1 MVTNKS
7 NNQRMYNL
15 AYTYRKD
22 NEQKSNDF
30 QRLNSK
36 NNNINNMSQ
45 KNSTDNFYK
54 IKYNTIMDFN
64 KKDKNKE
71 YK

>member
-1 MVTNKS
+1 
-7 NNQRMYNL
+7 MYNL

-22 NEQKSNDF
+22 NELKSNDF
-30 QRLNSK
+30 QTLNSK

-45 KNSTDNFYK
+45 KNSMDNFYK

-64 KKDKNKE
+64 KKEKNKE